1 MRLLLV
7 LVDGGL
13 GGEVPAAV
21 VAVHGLLEGVHQ
33 RDVVQAVLAGGQAL
47 AAVLADLRLREEF
60 GD

>member
-1 MRLLLV
+1 MGLLLV

-21 VAVHGLLEGVHQ
+21 VAVHGLLQRVHQ

-47 AAVLADLRLREEF
+47 AAVLADLRF
-60 GD
+60 K